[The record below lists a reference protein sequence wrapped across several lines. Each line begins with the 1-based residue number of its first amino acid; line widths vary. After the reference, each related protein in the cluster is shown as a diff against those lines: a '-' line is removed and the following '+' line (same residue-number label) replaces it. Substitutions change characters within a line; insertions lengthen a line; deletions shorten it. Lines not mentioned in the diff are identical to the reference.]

1 MNLRPL
7 IAYLPWHA
15 RDVAVKV
22 FAPFLLFLVMAG
34 LPLAAFAD
42 QTEISVFGGDPRLQD
57 VALGIWNAT
66 ASLCI
71 TIGSILLMSGA
82 FALDREK
89 QYVRVLFAH
98 QVPPAMF
105 YLQRFA
111 VALTLFAVSFSLV
124 PVMFSQVA
132 TVPILGTVLALLLT
146 AFFLGSMLML
156 IGSVTQRDG
165 AVFIGI
171 YLVSQILQGFT
182 AQAIGPKWMHF
193 ISWALPPVRQVGE
206 FSKAWLNGRTVA
218 PQDLVL
224 VLGYG
229 IGMLFSALYLMKR
242 APLVR

>member
-7 IAYLPWHA
+7 VAYLPWHV

-34 LPLAAFAD
+34 LPLAAFSS
-42 QTEISVFGGDPRLQD
+42 QTEISLFGGDPRLQD
-57 VALGIWNAT
+57 MALGIWSAT

-71 TIGSILLMSGA
+71 TIGSILLMNGS

-89 QYVRVLFAH
+89 QHVRVLFAH

-111 VALTLFAVSFSLV
+111 VALTLFAVSFSII
-124 PVMFSQVA
+124 PVLYSQVV

-146 AFFLGSMLML
+146 AFLLGSMLML
-156 IGSVTQRDG
+156 MGSVTQRDG
-165 AVFIGI
+165 AVFILI

-182 AQAIGPKWMHF
+182 AQDVGPKWMHVV
-193 ISWALPPVRQVGE
+193 SWALPPVRQVGE
-206 FSKAWLNGRTVA
+206 FSKAWLGGRTVE

-229 IGMLFSALYLMKR
+229 VGMLLSALYLMKR